1 MITAAQAARKED
13 HMVSQEKLRELKLFA
28 ADIRIAALRA
38 MESIGVGHVGGSM
51 SVCDLMACLYGEVM
65 NVRPAEPRWA
75 ERDRFI
81 MSKGHAGP
89 AMYAALALKGYF
101 PVEELRTLN
110 APDTRLPSHTD
121 MQKTPG
127 VDMTTGSLGQ
137 GFSSGLGIAL
147 GCRKRGIDN
156 YVYILLGDGECE
168 EGQVWECAMFAPA
181 RKLSRVI
188 AFVDYNKLQLDG
200 TVEEVV
206 GLNNLGA
213 KFEAFGW
220 HVVDVADGND
230 IEQILRAIDE
240 AKAVTDRPSMLIL
253 NTKKGKGCSFAEDV
267 FNHNMPVTPQL
278 AQEAID
284 KLEEYK
290 ASL

>member
-1 MITAAQAARKED
+1 
-13 HMVSQEKLRELKLFA
+13 
-28 ADIRIAALRA
+28 
-38 MESIGVGHVGGSM
+38 M

-65 NVRPAEPRWA
+65 SLRSNEPRWE

-101 PVEELRTLN
+101 PLEELDTLN
-110 APDTRLPSHTD
+110 APETRLPSHTD
-121 MQKTPG
+121 MNRTPG

-147 GCRKRGIDN
+147 GCKRKNLDN

-181 RKLSRVI
+181 KSLDNVI
-188 AFVDYNKLQLDG
+188 GFVDYNKLQLDG
-200 TVEEVV
+200 SVEEVGGV
-206 GLNNLGA
+206 KDIGA
-213 KFEAFGW
+213 RFAAFGW

-230 IEQILRAIDE
+230 VEQILMAIDE
-240 AKAVTDRPSMLIL
+240 AKASKGRPSMLIL
-253 NTKKGKGCSFAEDV
+253 NTKKGKDCSFAEDV
-267 FNHNMPVTPQL
+267 FNHNMPVTAEL
-278 AQEAID
+278 AAEAIAR
-284 KLEEYK
+284 LEAVK
-290 ASL
+290 SGL